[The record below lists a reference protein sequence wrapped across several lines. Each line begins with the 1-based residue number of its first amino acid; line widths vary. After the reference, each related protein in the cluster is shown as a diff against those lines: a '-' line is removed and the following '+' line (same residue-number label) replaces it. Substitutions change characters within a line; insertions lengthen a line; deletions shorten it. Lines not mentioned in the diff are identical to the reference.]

1 MSLLRTLDLAID
13 VATLK
18 RDAASKTLGAAQQAE
33 IAAQNQLKQL
43 ETYALETDIRW
54 ATQGKVCAVPELMRH
69 HYQFVERLHHAIQ
82 MQQDILRQHAVV
94 VENARTAL
102 LQTEIRVATLKQV
115 SAKKHAAVTL
125 EQRRR
130 EQKQMDELASVRF
143 SSAGARQFNG
153 GS

>member
-18 RDAASKTLGAAQQAE
+18 RDGASKALGAAQQAE

-43 ETYALETDIRW
+43 EVYALETDIRW

-69 HYQFVERLHHAIQ
+69 HYQFVERLHHAMH
-82 MQQDILRQHAVV
+82 MQKDILLQHAVV
-94 VENARTAL
+94 VENARSVL
-102 LQTEIRVATLKQV
+102 VQTEMRVATLKQV
-115 SAKKHAAVTL
+115 RAKKQAAMTL
-125 EQRRR
+125 VQNRR
-130 EQKQMDELASVRF
+130 EQKQMDEIASVRF
-143 SSAGARQFNG
+143 GQAGARQFNG

>member
-18 RDAASKTLGAAQQAE
+18 RDDASKALGVAQQAE
-33 IAAQNQLKQL
+33 IAAQNQLQQL

-54 ATQGKVCAVPELMRH
+54 ATQGKLCAVPELMRH

-82 MQQDILRQHAVV
+82 MQKDILRQHAVV
-94 VENARTAL
+94 VENARKVLMQA
-102 LQTEIRVATLKQV
+102 EMRVATLKQV
-115 SAKKHAAVTL
+115 RAKKQAAVTL
-125 EQRRR
+125 VQNRR
-130 EQKQMDELASVRF
+130 EQKQMDEIASVRF
-143 SSAGARQFNG
+143 GSASARQFNG

>member
-1 MSLLRTLDLAID
+1 MSLLRTLALAID

-18 RDAASKTLGAAQQAE
+18 RDAASKALGAAQQAE

-82 MQQDILRQHAVV
+82 MQKDILLQHAVV
-94 VENARTAL
+94 VENARNVL
-102 LQTEIRVATLKQV
+102 MQTEIRVATLKQV
-115 SAKKHAAVTL
+115 SAKKQAALTL

>member
-1 MSLLRTLDLAID
+1 MSLLRTLALAID

-18 RDAASKTLGAAQQAE
+18 RDAASKALGAAQQAE

-82 MQQDILRQHAVV
+82 MQKDILLQHAVV
-94 VENARTAL
+94 VENARSVL
-102 LQTEIRVATLKQV
+102 MQTEIRVATLKQV
-115 SAKKHAAVTL
+115 SAKKQAALTL